1 MATVRIAA
9 VAVARPPYRIEQNDA
24 VRLLAV
30 GDRRVQAIARA
41 AQIDTRYLSLP
52 PAEVLALGGAGERNA
67 RYRSIA
73 PDVAEPALRDVVR
86 AAGDVGFLAVSSCT
100 GVALPGIDVELARRV
115 ALPVDTARVPIAEA
129 GCAGGVV
136 AIARAADFARA
147 HEHRDAVA
155 LSVETCCLAFHR
167 DDDESTLVSNLIFGD
182 GAGAARIERGDGPGF
197 QIIDAMSAIMP
208 DSAEM
213 IGFDLR
219 DDGLHPILGRRLAE
233 ILAPAA
239 REAAVALL
247 RRNELG
253 LADVD
258 AWLLHPGGSR
268 VLRALVCALDLRD
281 EHAPWS
287 WASLR
292 ECGNSSSAA
301 IFDVL
306 HRAWADVPAGAL
318 CVAMAFGPGVSIES
332 LLLRRC

>member
-1 MATVRIAA
+1 MTTVRIAA
-9 VAVARPPYRIEQNDA
+9 VAVARPPYRIRQDDA
-24 VRLLAV
+24 VRALAP
-30 GDRRVQAIARA
+30 GDRRVQVIARG

-52 PAEVLALGGAGERNA
+52 PEEVLTLGGAGGRNA
-67 RYRSIA
+67 RYRTIA
-73 PDVAEPALRDVVR
+73 PDLAEPALRDVVR
-86 AAGDVGFLAVSSCT
+86 DARDVGFLAVSSCT
-100 GVALPGIDVELARRV
+100 GVALPGIDVELAGRV
-115 ALPVDTARVPIAEA
+115 GLPTDTARLPIGEA

-147 HEHRDAVA
+147 HEHRSALA

-182 GAGAARIERGDGPGF
+182 GAGAARIERGPGAGF
-197 QIIDAMSAIMP
+197 EIIDAMSVLVP
-208 DSAEM
+208 DSTDM
-213 IGFDLR
+213 IGFELR
-219 DDGLHPILGRRLAE
+219 DDGLHPILGRRLADTV
-233 ILAPAA
+233 APAA
-239 REAAVALL
+239 RDAAVALL

-253 LADVD
+253 LADID

-268 VLRALVCALDLRD
+268 VLRAVACALDLR
-281 EHAPWS
+281 EEQAPWS

-292 ECGNSSSAA
+292 ECGNTSSAA

-306 HRAWADVPAGAL
+306 HRAWTDVPAGAL